1 MITTTDY
8 ASNRII
14 IVNDTNRL
22 LKTPIRCN
30 HLAFLFITDGEA
42 KIEINYML
50 YRVKAKSLVVLSPL
64 DIVMIKE
71 QSHDYNAQ
79 TLLIPVSLY
88 KIPSESINFQFY
100 EKVRAQPVVPL
111 YVKELEFV
119 ARIYDSL
126 FLAHEMF
133 SYDGFEEA
141 ALGAVKMLL
150 QLVHNYFNKYEGFTG
165 GNSFESRKKTLF
177 RKFVKGLLTSGK
189 KSREVLFYANELGV
203 SSGYLNEV
211 CNEVSNYSA
220 KDIID
225 LAVSSRL
232 KFELSYTDKSIQEI
246 ADEYNFP
253 SQSYLSRY
261 YKRMTGSSPSEFR
274 KERKGE

>member
-8 ASNRII
+8 NSGRVIV
-14 IVNDTNRL
+14 VNDTNHL
-22 LKTPIRCN
+22 LGTPIRCN
-30 HLAFLFITDGEA
+30 HLAFIFLTDGEA
-42 KIEINYML
+42 KIEINYMV
-50 YRVKAKSLVVLSPL
+50 YHAKARSLLVLSPL
-64 DIVMIKE
+64 DIVTIKE
-71 QSHDYNAQ
+71 QSRDYNAK
-79 TLLIPVSLY
+79 TLLLPVSLG
-88 KIPSESINFQFY
+88 KTPSDSINFQLY
-100 EKVRAQPVVPL
+100 ERVKAYPVIPL
-111 YVKELEFV
+111 YIKELEFV
-119 ARIYDSL
+119 TKIYDSL

-133 SYDGFEEA
+133 DYDSFETS
-141 ALGAVKMLL
+141 ALGAVRMLL
-150 QLVHNYFNKYEGFTG
+150 QLINNYFKKYDGFAG
-165 GNSFESRKKTLF
+165 SKSFESRKKSLF
-177 RKFVKGLLTSGK
+177 RKFVKELVTTPN

-211 CNEVSNYSA
+211 CNEVSSHSA

-261 YKRMTGSSPSEFR
+261 YKRITGLSPSEFR